1 MELTASASQE
11 IKYIMMENV
20 KHWQMGDRQLS
31 AEYSRVQAWESQ
43 VKLER
48 RD

>member
-1 MELTASASQE
+1 MELTASAPQE
-11 IKYIMMENV
+11 IEYIMMENV

-31 AEYSRVQAWESQ
+31 AEYSRFQAWESRFE
-43 VKLER
+43 LER